1 MGGFEGDAVCL
12 GLHLKANVTQWEE
25 ALWHYAADV
34 LRHGNGD
41 TAPAGVPKTNGDLL
55 PPSSGPFF
63 FIAMYTFYDV
73 NVRFFE
79 SRSCTSHRPPG
90 GGLHLIVGKLMCCM
104 QFFILL
110 LVSVAVVVV
119 AT

>member
-1 MGGFEGDAVCL
+1 M
-12 GLHLKANVTQWEE
+12 
-25 ALWHYAADV
+25 ALCAGDV

-41 TAPAGVPKTNGDLL
+41 TAPAGVPKTNRDLL

-73 NVRFFE
+73 DVHFFE

-90 GGLHLIVGKLMCCM
+90 CETGRPLIVGKLMCCM
-104 QFFILL
+104 HVFILL

-119 AT
+119 VVT